1 MKIIKTV
8 RAPSQRQRGRVMGC
22 GNLAGD
28 TRKGDNMYLE
38 YK

>member
-8 RAPSQRQRGRVMGC
+8 GPPSQRQRGRVMGC
-22 GNLAGD
+22 GNLGGEK
-28 TRKGDNMYLE
+28 RKGDNMYLE